1 MAAAAP
7 PPAAA
12 LEQLSKTKMFGGHNL
27 RFRHQ
32 SATLGCPMTFSLF
45 LPASPASKLPVSAV
59 PYPLALGRTVLSS
72 IGI

>member
-1 MAAAAP
+1 MAATAP
-7 PPAAA
+7 PPAAP

-45 LPASPASKLPVSAV
+45 LPASPASKLPVRA
-59 PYPLALGRTVLSS
+59 P
-72 IGI
+72 